1 MSVDVHGAAHVVL
14 YWSTSVVE
22 ITNVVGTGVIVLP
35 EMDSAEELDGKAV
48 SEEDGSGDKEEFV
61 EGEVETIEVDLVLE
75 PVDPE
80 FAIDEELK
88 LDNG

>member
-1 MSVDVHGAAHVVL
+1 MVGVDDNGEGMGDNGEGVGVDMRKVEAEDELSELGLKEDHKGVL
-14 YWSTSVVE
+14 
-22 ITNVVGTGVIVLP
+22 
-35 EMDSAEELDGKAV
+35 
-48 SEEDGSGDKEEFV
+48 
-61 EGEVETIEVDLVLE
+61 EVDLVLE